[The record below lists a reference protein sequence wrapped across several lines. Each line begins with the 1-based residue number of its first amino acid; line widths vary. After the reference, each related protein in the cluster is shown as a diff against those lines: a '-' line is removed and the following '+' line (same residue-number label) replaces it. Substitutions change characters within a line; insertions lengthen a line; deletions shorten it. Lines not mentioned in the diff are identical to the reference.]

1 MGIQAHEVSMEWAG
15 RTLSIETGTLAQQAN
30 GSVTV
35 RYADTMVLVTAVAS
49 NEPRQGIDF
58 FPLTVDFEEKMYA
71 AGRIPGTRF
80 IRREGRPSERAI
92 LTGRLIDRSI
102 RPLFPK
108 GALNDV
114 QVIITTFS
122 ADQDTTLDIPAII
135 GATAAL
141 SISDIPF
148 AGPIAAVKVGLIGDE
163 FVLNPTIGDL
173 VNSDLEMVVT
183 GFEKGVLM
191 IEAGAKQVPDSVV
204 ADAIEFACNNFQPVI
219 DLQRQLMEKVGKPKM
234 KFHVLKPPEEFA
246 GWILEGY
253 GEEFKNA
260 IRQVMKTDRENALNT
275 LREKVMTELAER
287 VGEQANQLR
296 LAFDDIEK
304 KLYRQMVLNEGV
316 RPDGRGYKDLRP
328 ISCAVSL
335 LPRTHGSGLFT
346 RGETQAM
353 TIATLGAVSDEK
365 IMDALD
371 EEESKRFMHHYNFP
385 PFSTGEARPL
395 RGAGRRE
402 IGHGALVERG
412 LEAVIPDSIKFPY
425 TIRLVSEILSSNGST
440 SMAGTC
446 GSTLALMDAGVP
458 ILAPVAGI
466 SIGLVTEWD
475 DAGNVTKRAL
485 LTDIMGMEDHLGDMD
500 FKVTGTREGVTAI
513 QLDLKIQ
520 GAEPAMFREAIL
532 QSRETRLFLLDKI
545 QEVIAAPREQLSSYA
560 PRILTTLVPVDRI
573 GEVIGPGGKM
583 IRSIIERSGAEKID
597 IEDDGTVFIT
607 SVNAAAAEEALRIIN
622 DMVREVEIG
631 EVYTGKV
638 SRIFPFGAMVEIF
651 PGKEGLIPVSQIAW
665 EHVRHPEDVLKI
677 GDEVTV
683 RVTDIDAQGRVN
695 LTRKG
700 LLPRPEGFT
709 EGPPSGGRSYGDR
722 GGGRGG
728 YGGGRGGYGGGRG
741 GDRGGGRGGYG
752 GYGGG
757 GRGGDRG
764 GGRGGG
770 RRY

>member
-1 MGIQAHEVSMEWAG
+1 MGIQTHEVSMEWAG
-15 RTLSIETGTLAQQAN
+15 RTLTIETGTLAQQAN
-30 GSVTV
+30 GAVTV

-49 NEPRQGIDF
+49 TDVREGIDF

-71 AGRIPGTRF
+71 AGKIPGTRF
-80 IRREGRPSERAI
+80 IRREGRPSEKAI

-114 QVIITTFS
+114 QVIVTTLS
-122 ADQDTTLDIPAII
+122 SDQDTTLDIPALI
-135 GATAAL
+135 GASAAL
-141 SISDIPF
+141 AISDIPF
-148 AGPIAAVKVGLIGDE
+148 AGPIAAIKVGLIDGQ
-163 FVLNPTIGDL
+163 FVINPTMSDL
-173 VNSDLEMVVT
+173 AVSQLEMVVT

-191 IEAGAKQVPDSVV
+191 IEAGARQVPDGVV
-204 ADAIEFACNNFQPVI
+204 ADAIEFAYNNFQPVI
-219 DLQRQLMEKVGKPKM
+219 DLQNKLVEMVGKPKM
-234 KFHVLKPPEEFA
+234 EFQILKPPDEFKQ
-246 GWILEGY
+246 WILEGY
-253 GEEFKNA
+253 GAEFKAA
-260 IRQVMKTDRENALNT
+260 IRQVAKTDRENALNT
-275 LREKVMTELAER
+275 LREKVMTELAESR
-287 VGEQANQLR
+287 QVGSEQANLLR
-296 LAFDDIEK
+296 LAFDEVEK
-304 KLYRQMVLNEGV
+304 KLAREMVLQEGV
-316 RPDGRGYKDLRP
+316 RPDGRGYKDIRP
-328 ISCAVSL
+328 VSCHIGL

-346 RGETQAM
+346 RGETQAL
-353 TIATLGAVSDEK
+353 TVATLGAVSDEK

-385 PFSTGEARPL
+385 PFSTGEARML

-402 IGHGALVERG
+402 IGHGALAERA
-412 LEAVIPDSIKFPY
+412 LESVIPSEKDFPY
-425 TIRLVSEILSSNGST
+425 TIRLVSEVLSSNGST
-440 SMAGTC
+440 SMASTC

-466 SIGLVTEWD
+466 SIGLVTEFD
-475 DAGNVTKRAL
+475 EAGAVSKRAL
-485 LTDIMGMEDHLGDMD
+485 LTDILGMEDHLGDMD
-500 FKVTGTREGVTAI
+500 FKVAGTREGVTAI

-520 GAEPAMFREAIL
+520 GAEPALFREAIM
-532 QSRETRLFLLDKI
+532 QSRETRLYLLDKI
-545 QEVIAAPREQLSSYA
+545 QETIAAPREKLSPYA
-560 PRILTTLVPVDRI
+560 PRILTTSVPVDRI
-573 GEVIGPGGKM
+573 GEVIGPGGKT

-607 SVNAAAAEEALRIIN
+607 SVDAVAAEEALRIIN

-651 PGKEGLIPVSQIAW
+651 PGKEGLVPVSQIAW

-683 RVTDIDAQGRVN
+683 RVTDIDSQGRVN

-700 LLPRPEGFT
+700 LLPRPANFT
-709 EGPPSGGRSYGDR
+709 EGPPERRSFGDR

-728 YGGGRGGYGGGRG
+728 FGGRG
-741 GDRGGGRGGYG
+741 GDRGGGRGGF
-752 GYGGG
+752 G

-764 GGRGGG
+764 GGRGG

>member
-1 MGIQAHEVSMEWAG
+1 MEWAG
-15 RTLSIETGTLAQQAN
+15 RTLTIETGSLAPQAN
-30 GSVTV
+30 GAVTV

-49 NEPRQGIDF
+49 PDVREGIDF

-71 AGRIPGTRF
+71 AGKIPGTRF
-80 IRREGRPSERAI
+80 LRREGRPSEKAI

-114 QVIITTFS
+114 QVIVTTLS
-122 ADQDTTLDIPAII
+122 SDQDTTLDIPALI
-135 GATAAL
+135 GASAAL
-141 SISDIPF
+141 AISDIPF
-148 AGPIAAVKVGLIGDE
+148 AGPIAAIKVGLIDGQ
-163 FVLNPTIGDL
+163 FVINPTISDL
-173 VNSDLEMVVT
+173 AVSELEMVVA

-191 IEAGAKQVPDSVV
+191 IEAGARQVPDGVV
-204 ADAIEFACNNFQPVI
+204 ADAIEFAYNNFQPVI
-219 DLQRQLMEKVGKPKM
+219 DLQNRLVEMVGKPKRE
-234 KFHVLKPPEEFA
+234 FQILQPPEEFQQ
-246 GWILEGY
+246 WILEGY
-253 GEEFKNA
+253 GAEFQAA
-260 IRQVMKTDRENALNT
+260 IRQGTKADRENALNT

-287 VGEQANQLR
+287 VGEQVNFLR
-296 LAFDDIEK
+296 LAFDEVEK
-304 KLYRQMVLNEGV
+304 KLVREMVLQAGV
-316 RPDGRGYKDLRP
+316 RADGRGLKDLRP
-328 ISCAVSL
+328 VACCVGL

-346 RGETQAM
+346 RGETQVL

-385 PFSTGEARPL
+385 PFSTGEVKPL

-402 IGHGALVERG
+402 IGHGALAERA
-412 LEAVIPDSIKFPY
+412 LESVIPNEKDFPY
-425 TIRLVSEILSSNGST
+425 TIRLVSEVLSSNGST
-440 SMAGTC
+440 SMASTC

-466 SIGLVTEWD
+466 SIGLITEF
-475 DAGNVTKRAL
+475 DANGNVAKRAL

-500 FKVTGTREGVTAI
+500 FKVAGTRAGVTAI

-532 QSRETRLFLLDKI
+532 QARETRLYLLDKM
-545 QEVIAAPREQLSSYA
+545 QEAIAAPREKLSPYA
-560 PRILTTLVPVDRI
+560 PRILTTSVPVDRI
-573 GEVIGPGGKM
+573 GEVIGPGGKT

-651 PGKEGLIPVSQIAW
+651 PGKEGLVPVSQIAW

-683 RVTDIDAQGRVN
+683 RVTDIDSQGRVN

-700 LLPRPEGFT
+700 LLPRPANLTDAPFPER
-709 EGPPSGGRSYGDR
+709 RSFGDR

-728 YGGGRGGYGGGRG
+728 FGGGRG
-741 GDRGGGRGGYG
+741 GDRGGRGGF
-752 GYGGG
+752 G

-764 GGRGGG
+764 GRGGG